1 MFEKFE
7 MYFVLLVSYLM
18 LAYLKYEDPQS
29 VTMINE
35 SRAPNEVA
43 VMILSS
49 KLPSNQLD
57 LTDSRQVNPNFG
69 DQHDYVN

>member
-43 VMILSS
+43 VMILPS